1 MTSNNLKAYL
11 AVAMNS
17 NTPKTAL
24 KKLTQSNNIEVAEAA
39 KLHVNWAGEMSEGWD
54 EAARRAMQAT
64 TLARYW
70 NIEAKLWAIGVIPEF
85 LVPALE
91 REVRLAIA
99 QNPNTPLHLLELLAK
114 DVDSEVRMAVIRN
127 LNTPVSLLEQLLGD
141 RQRSIRQAVALHPNM
156 PLSSIRKKITIEGT
170 DVEDEEEIIEIISD
184 EEYVEIKP
192 ETPGRILQDL
202 ARINVSWL
210 REAVACHPNTP
221 DSVLE
226 ELAGDEYVCVRCSV
240 ARNPN
245 TPARILQHLADSKD
259 YPDYED
265 EYDDEHSWDVRE
277 NGWDIRCNVARNP
290 NTSVSVLQQLSGDK
304 HFDVREAAIENLC
317 QNVAFNLESPGSV
330 LQHLAE
336 SEDWRI
342 AMAVAR
348 HPNTPA
354 IALSQLAKHYDAQ
367 VRMVVARNPKTPLNV
382 LEELLED
389 KEKDVRE
396 AASANLN
403 QIASNSNAPGSI
415 LEQLKAATNPESQEV
430 LRELATS
437 KWVPIREAIAR
448 HLNTPTHV
456 LEQLA
461 TDKNNAIRTCVA
473 QNPNTPAS
481 LLEQLAADK
490 DGDVV
495 IAVAGNL
502 NTSMRLLEQ
511 LVLKGMRNRQISGI
525 YRLSTDRNP
534 NAPACLLEQLAQKG
548 IRNKHIEAAAKNLIL
563 QHPDS
568 AFVFVQEYIES
579 FEPSFSRLLVL
590 LHPLAPSSL
599 LEKNFRSSSW
609 LERYAIAQ
617 NPNTPSHIRQRLV
630 QDGNRIVR
638 ATARANLQG
647 GSSSVEYAG
656 I

>member
-1 MTSNNLKAYL
+1 
-11 AVAMNS
+11 MNS
-17 NTPKTAL
+17 NTSKTAL
-24 KKLTQSNNIEVAEAA
+24 EKLAQNNNIELAEAA

-54 EAARRAMQAT
+54 EAARRAMHTT
-64 TLARYW
+64 TLARDW
-70 NIEAKLWAIGVIPEF
+70 NIEAKLWAIGAIPEF
-85 LVPALE
+85 LVSALQGK
-91 REVRLAIA
+91 VRLAIA

-114 DVDSEVRMAVIRN
+114 DVNSEVRMAVVRN
-127 LNTPVSLLEQLLGD
+127 LNTPLSLLEQLLGD
-141 RQRSIRQAVALHPNM
+141 HQRSIRQAVVLHPNM
-156 PLSSIRKKITIEGT
+156 PLSSIKKKITIDGT
-170 DVEDEEEIIEIISD
+170 DVEDEEEMIEIISD

-192 ETPGRILQDL
+192 ETPGSVLQDL

-210 REAVACHPNTP
+210 RESVACHPNTP
-221 DSVLE
+221 NSVLE
-226 ELAGDEYVCVRCSV
+226 ELVGDEYVCVRCSV

-259 YPDYED
+259 DD
-265 EYDDEHSWDVRE
+265 EYGNESSWDVRE

-290 NTSVSVLQQLSGDK
+290 NTPVSVLQQLSRDK

-317 QNVAFNLESPGSV
+317 QNVAFNLESPDGV

-354 IALSQLAKHYDAQ
+354 IALLQLAKHHDAQ
-367 VRMVVARNPKTPLNV
+367 VRMIVARNPKTPLNI

-403 QIASNSNAPGSI
+403 QIASNSNAPESI
-415 LEQLKAATNPESQEV
+415 LEQLKGATNSESQEV

-437 KWVPIREAIAR
+437 KWVPSREAIAR

-502 NTSMRLLEQ
+502 NTPTRLLEQ
-511 LVLKGMRNRQISGI
+511 LVLKGMRNTRISGFMLCVAI
-525 YRLSTDRNP
+525 NP
-534 NAPACLLEQLAQKG
+534 NAPACLLEQVAQKG

-568 AFVFVQEYIES
+568 AFVFMQEYIES

-599 LEKNFRSSSW
+599 LEKNFRSPSW

-617 NPNTPSHIRQRLV
+617 NPNTPSHIRQRPV

-638 ATARANLQG
+638 ATARANQQLH
-647 GSSSVEYAG
+647 S
-656 I
+656 